1 MSLCFFLTHC
11 ARTYLIISCCLLLC
25 RQHEANHLNCSLFFI
40 MSNINNEAL
49 YEAYYEEVIEE
60 ARETETIS
68 MMDANDIH
76 IATMNRFAGHSS

>member
-1 MSLCFFLTHC
+1 
-11 ARTYLIISCCLLLC
+11 
-25 RQHEANHLNCSLFFI
+25 

-49 YEAYYEEVIEE
+49 YEAFYEEVIEE
-60 ARETETIS
+60 ARETETLS